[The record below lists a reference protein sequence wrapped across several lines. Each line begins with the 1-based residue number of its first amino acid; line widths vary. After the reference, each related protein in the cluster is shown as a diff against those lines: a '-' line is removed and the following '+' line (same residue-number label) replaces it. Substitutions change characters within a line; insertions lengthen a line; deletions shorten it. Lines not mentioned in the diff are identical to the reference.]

1 MRKICFIL
9 ALTAVGGSRAAWYW
23 PFGSEE
29 PEKPRLS
36 ELMETASLAIDEAAD
51 LAADGKV
58 DAAVEAYRKAL
69 VELAKVESENPERA
83 ATAEFA
89 TVRNKRAYVNAAI
102 DSLLMA
108 QARDNAKAVAVT
120 ETTGLE
126 KKLAAKRAGK
136 KEPARLEPGADARPE
151 LESQLSGYMKEERE
165 RVKAVERRA
174 ATSRNERAAAAEIGR
189 LLEKDPHSRKA
200 KLMQAAEALRKGDFA
215 AAKANVRDVLAVKPN
230 DAPAL
235 NLRAVCEAAAGDS
248 SAAEK
253 TLDQAIRSNPRD
265 YHAYYNMA
273 NLMLQARGSADVAR
287 RYYETGRAVGGP
299 KDKAL
304 EEAFK

>member
-1 MRKICFIL
+1 MFFNEENERL
-9 ALTAVGGSRAAWYW
+9 YTA
-23 PFGSEE
+23 
-29 PEKPRLS
+29 
-36 ELMETASLAIDEAAD
+36 
-51 LAADGKV
+51 
-58 DAAVEAYRKAL
+58 
-69 VELAKVESENPERA
+69 LAKRI
-83 ATAEFA
+83 
-89 TVRNKRAYVNAAI
+89 R
-102 DSLLMA
+102 
-108 QARDNAKAVAVT
+108 
-120 ETTGLE
+120 
-126 KKLAAKRAGK
+126 
-136 KEPARLEPGADARPE
+136 
-151 LESQLSGYMKEERE
+151 
-165 RVKAVERRA
+165 
-174 ATSRNERAAAAEIGR
+174 
-189 LLEKDPHSRKA
+189 
-200 KLMQAAEALRKGDFA
+200 KLMQERPNGITVAIDGPCTSGKSTLADRIAKDFAGECSVFRIDDFFLRDEQATPERLATAGGNIDHERFAAQVLDNLSAKEPFSYRPFDWQTRDFA

>member
-1 MRKICFIL
+1 MRKCCLVL
-9 ALTAVGGSRAAWYW
+9 AFAAAGAVQAAWYW
-23 PFGSEE
+23 PFGDDE
-29 PEKPRLS
+29 PEPPRLS
-36 ELMETASLAIDEAAD
+36 ELMEPASLAIDEAAD
-51 LAADGKV
+51 LAADGKI
-58 DAAVEAYRKAL
+58 DAAVETYRRAL
-69 VELAKVESENPERA
+69 EALAKVESENPERA

-108 QARDNAKAVAVT
+108 QARENAKAVAVT
-120 ETTGLE
+120 DTTALE
-126 KKLAAKRAGK
+126 KKLAAKRAGRK
-136 KEPARLEPGADARPE
+136 APPRVEPGADARPK
-151 LESQLSGYMKEERE
+151 LESQLKDYVKEER
-165 RVKAVERRA
+165 ARA
-174 ATSRNERAAAAEIGR
+174 KEVERAAAVTRNERRAKEEIGR
-189 LLEKDPHSRKA
+189 LLEKDPESRKA
-200 KLMQAAEALRKGDFA
+200 KLMLAAEALRKNDFT
-215 AAKANVRDVLAVKPN
+215 AAKAKIGEVLAVKPN

-235 NLRAVCEAAAGDS
+235 NLRAVCEAAAGDP

-299 KDKAL
+299 KDRTL